1 MASIEKYLENKFVEW
16 CDEIGGKAFKGPAMQ
31 YKGFPDRFAILPNNG
46 GTVYVEFKG
55 GTEYGLTA
63 MQKHFG
69 RMITASDPM
78 RYFVVDTKEDLA
90 YLIECCKQF
99 MNIGDVIV
107 RVEQQAMQDVYVPK
121 EQSSN
126 TDVFVETQIKKILE
140 D

>member
-31 YKGFPDRFAILPNNG
+31 YKGFPDRIAILPNYG

-55 GTEYGLTA
+55 GTDYGLTA

-69 RMITASDPM
+69 RMITSSDPT
-78 RYFVVDTKEDLA
+78 RYFVVDTKEDLDF
-90 YLIECCKQF
+90 LIECCKRF
-99 MNIGDVIV
+99 VTIGDMIV
-107 RVEQQAMQDVYVPK
+107 QTEQQSLKDLYVSK
-121 EQSSN
+121 EPLSDM
-126 TDVFVETQIKKILE
+126 DVFVESQIKKVLE

>member
-16 CDEIGGKAFKGPAMQ
+16 CDQIGGKAFKGPAMQ
-31 YKGFPDRFAILPNNG
+31 YKGFPDRIAILPNYG

-69 RMITASDPM
+69 RLITSSDPA
-78 RYFVVDTKEDLA
+78 RYFIVDTKEDLDF
-90 YLIECCKQF
+90 LIDCCKRF
-99 MNIGDVIV
+99 MTIGDMIV
-107 RVEQQAMQDVYVPK
+107 QAEHKALKNMYDLKDSPSGQDM
-121 EQSSN
+121 
-126 TDVFVETQIKKILE
+126 FVESQIDKILE